1 MPKPASNSPAARWP
15 DRKTLQLCA
24 QVERALAL
32 ALAGCGDEV
41 LQGVTLES
49 VRPGPD
55 GSILAVTVLPPGGP
69 GASGAR
75 EVLAALERAR
85 GRLRAEIASAIH
97 RQRVPEL
104 VFRFAAPGIDPP
116 PISPGAPKGA
126 EGGKP
131 PTT

>member
-1 MPKPASNSPAARWP
+1 MDPSDRPAERWP

-41 LQGVTLES
+41 LQDVMIES

-55 GSILAVTVLPPGGP
+55 GSILVVTVLLPGGP
-69 GASGAR
+69 GARGAR

-85 GRLRAEIASAIH
+85 GLLRAEIAAAIH

-104 VFRFAAPGIDPP
+104 AFRFAVPGEDSPP
-116 PISPGAPKGA
+116 DTSKSPIPDERG
-126 EGGKP
+126 
-131 PTT
+131 